1 VQSVNSSIVVTV
13 IKESTVL
20 PLARE

>member
-20 PLARE
+20 PLARG

>member
-20 PLARE
+20 PLAKG